1 MDFRRDWWRFL
12 LTLFVIWLVFLM
24 DLEGRSFAQHVVRI
38 ATTPETKELG
48 YAIGEKFGRMMDD
61 VRRRADISRS
71 RY

>member
-1 MDFRRDWWRFL
+1 MDFRRDWWRLL
-12 LTLFVIWLVFLM
+12 LTLCVIWRVFLM
-24 DLEGRSFAQHVVRI
+24 DLEGRSFAQHVARI

-61 VRRRADISRS
+61 VRRRADLSRS

>member
-1 MDFRRDWWRFL
+1 MDFKRDWWRFV

-48 YAIGEKFGRMMDD
+48 YAIGEKFGRMFDD
-61 VRRRADISRS
+61 VRRRADLGRS